1 MVCSNCIH
9 FSSKEL
15 FISSLLS
22 TFQKQEREI
31 RWKLAR
37 VPVGNKIQL
46 TGPDRERVRVNPFV
60 GPLIERRIKVLCT
73 AARGRNMDLWYFPK
87 PENFIEQDMP
97 TEVRTLHI
105 YIFLLLSLVLI
116 IYFFYS
122 SG

>member
-1 MVCSNCIH
+1 MVWSKCKLFIQLSLSLSLN
-9 FSSKEL
+9 FSSP
-15 FISSLLS
+15 SLPLN
-22 TFQKQEREI
+22 QKQEREI

-60 GPLIERRIKVLCT
+60 GPLVERRIEVLCT

-97 TEVRTLHI
+97 TEVRTL
-105 YIFLLLSLVLI
+105 Y
-116 IYFFYS
+116 
-122 SG
+122 